1 MAALAGLTVLG
12 TSLPHVPG
20 GGFGERTWL
29 ASAPPAGGFTLTAGE
44 ATLSLA
50 DAPADRPV
58 RVEIGAGDLTVR
70 VPSGYTAVVSSTVHL
85 GQLTVKGANGS
96 QQYHNRAGVSEST
109 SVSVGSGP
117 TRVPLE
123 IVVGAGEVTIVEVP

>member
-1 MAALAGLTVLG
+1 MLG

-58 RVEIGAGDLTVR
+58 RVEIGAGELTVR
-70 VPSGYTAVVSSTVHL
+70 VPAGYTADVSSTVHM
-85 GQLTVKGANGS
+85 GQLTVQGPNGS
-96 QQYHNRAGVSEST
+96 QEYHSRAGVAETT

-117 TRVPLE
+117 TRIPLE
-123 IVVGAGEVTIVEVP
+123 ISVGAGEVTIVEVP